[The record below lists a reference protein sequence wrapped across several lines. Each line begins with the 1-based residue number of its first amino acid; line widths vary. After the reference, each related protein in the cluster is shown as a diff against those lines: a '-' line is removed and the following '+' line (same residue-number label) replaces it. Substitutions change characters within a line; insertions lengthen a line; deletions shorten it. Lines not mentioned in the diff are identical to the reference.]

1 MPRIIP
7 EKHYVSPLAFPL
19 VSPLASPR
27 LVWKTVREVL
37 NLADRQQLN
46 VIQIVK

>member
-19 VSPLASPR
+19 VSPGLA
-27 LVWKTVREVL
+27 WKTVREVL
-37 NLADRQQLN
+37 NLADRQQLD
-46 VIQIVK
+46 VAQLVK